1 MSIAITLLALLVEA
15 TFGYPDRVLRAIG
28 HPVMWLGRMID
39 WLDATLNRDT
49 RRGGQRKAAGF
60 VAAFLIVV
68 IPAALAC
75 LVEHSLLLLPYGFV
89 IVAVVASSLIAQ
101 RSLYEHVERVAAA
114 LEREGLDGGRRAVSQ
129 IVGRDPDAL

>member
-1 MSIAITLLALLVEA
+1 MKGSGASGNICRAAWRSPPCASGSSGEVDAPVWDRMSIAITLLALLVEA

-39 WLDATLNRDT
+39 WLDAPLNRDT
-49 RRGGQRKAAGF
+49 SRGSQRKAAGF

-75 LVEHSLLLLPYGFV
+75 LVEHSLLLLPYGFA
-89 IVAVVASSLIAQ
+89 IVAVV
-101 RSLYEHVERVAAA
+101 
-114 LEREGLDGGRRAVSQ
+114 
-129 IVGRDPDAL
+129 